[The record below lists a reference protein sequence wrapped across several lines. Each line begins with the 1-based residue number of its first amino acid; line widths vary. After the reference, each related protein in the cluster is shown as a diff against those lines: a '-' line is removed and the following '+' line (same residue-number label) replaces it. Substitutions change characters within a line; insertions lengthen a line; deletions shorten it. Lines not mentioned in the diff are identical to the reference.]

1 MRIVIALVALAS
13 SARVCGNEE
22 APATP
27 PTATVAVTN
36 NLAKNP
42 APATHGGTVVVVDD
56 VQLELVVKGSGEVV
70 AYPVVFEG
78 SAPVPPAANI
88 EVEVP
93 VTVGPPRT
101 VRLDWNPGATS
112 FEGRVV
118 GATVVPAPTNVEVQ
132 IVHQGRVRRA
142 RAPRVVIVPST
153 VVVTSPRPQ
162 VVVTGQRPSVDV
174 RVERPGFDVR
184 VERPGVDVRVERPGV
199 DVRVVRPS
207 VDVRVV
213 RPSTRVVVVED
224 DRGRGRG
231 KHKHRGHG
239 DNGRHRGHGMR

>member
-1 MRIVIALVALAS
+1 MRTIIALVALAS
-13 SARVCGNEE
+13 SARVCGSEE
-22 APATP
+22 APAVP
-27 PTATVAVTN
+27 PAANVAVTN
-36 NLAKNP
+36 NLAKSP

-88 EVEVP
+88 EVQVP

-142 RAPRVVIVPST
+142 RAPRVIIVPST
-153 VVVTSPRPQ
+153 VVITDPRPQ
-162 VVVTGQRPSVDV
+162 VVVTRPGVDVRVERPGVAV

-184 VERPGVDVRVERPGV
+184 VEHPNV

-213 RPSTRVVVVED
+213 RPGARVVVVED
-224 DRGRGRG
+224 DHRHRG
-231 KHKHRGHG
+231 KHKHRGHH